1 MPEPEAPDPLD
12 PSTSVI
18 MRKLAKSG
26 LLEKIVTWAVIALV
40 GGGASMATQKVSD
53 ANGAAAIE
61 AVKLDLT
68 QTKADFER
76 FKTNYYKRLR
86 SGQADHLCFER
97 RFVRLE
103 VRAGIEAPG
112 CAVASSE
119 ELASR

>member
-1 MPEPEAPDPLD
+1 MPEPEAPDPMD

-53 ANGAAAIE
+53 ANGSAALE
-61 AVKLDLT
+61 ALKLDLIE
-68 QTKADFER
+68 TKADFEK
-76 FKTNYYKRLR
+76 FKKSYYARVR
-86 SGQADHLCFER
+86 AGNSDHICFER

-103 VRAGIEAPG
+103 VRSGIEAPA
-112 CAVASSE
+112 CERAE
-119 ELASR
+119 EPDR